1 MKGIHLDMLV
11 VIIIL
16 IIAILIVLISASGF
30 IIDTTKFSP
39 V

>member
-1 MKGIHLDMLV
+1 MKGIHTDMLV

-16 IIAILIVLISASGF
+16 IIALIIVFLSLSGF
-30 IIDTTKFSP
+30 MIDTTKFSP